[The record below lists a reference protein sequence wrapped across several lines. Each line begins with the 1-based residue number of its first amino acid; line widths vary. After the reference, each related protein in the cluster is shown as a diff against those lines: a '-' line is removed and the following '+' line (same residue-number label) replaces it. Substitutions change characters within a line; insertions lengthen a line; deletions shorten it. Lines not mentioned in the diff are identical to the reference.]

1 MSESQPP
8 SDSVAYLLNG
18 LPSLLARRVL
28 EQVLCFEP
36 RARVFAIVHADDVDY
51 VERTLMEL
59 EPAQQSRIELLTGDL
74 TAIDFG
80 LSGAEYLSLAQQV
93 RRVHH
98 VVTPSAIYADVANAD
113 AVGAAL
119 GREIVEF
126 GRAASGLRAFV
137 VYSSA
142 EVNGDRSG
150 TVLEEE
156 LEAGQAFPRP
166 FARALALME
175 RIVRGARDQLPAVV
189 VRPTL
194 LAGDSQTGECERTT
208 PLYQLIEAVLSVP
221 TTQVVRV
228 PRDRAPLHLVAV
240 DYVARAAY
248 YAGRRQD
255 TIGSTLHL
263 TDTHPTTIEHL
274 LDLVLDA
281 CGHERREKH
290 SLGSRLQQPISDL
303 SRACAALRGPHVFY
317 DTRQMDRLLGQSGI
331 SCPPLGE
338 YADKLVHFVQG
349 RRKRHA

>member
-8 SDSVAYLLNG
+8 SDAVAYLVNG

-36 RARVFAIVHADDVDY
+36 RAKVFAIVHADDVDY
-51 VERTLMEL
+51 VERTLAEL
-59 EPAQQSRIELLTGDL
+59 EPVQQGRIELLIGDA

-80 LSGAEYLSLAQQV
+80 LSGAEYLALAQRV

-98 VVTPSAIYADVANAD
+98 VITPSAVYADGANAD
-113 AVGAAL
+113 EVGAAL

-126 GRAASGLRAFV
+126 GRAASGLQAFV
-137 VYSSA
+137 VYSTAAVS
-142 EVNGDRSG
+142 GDRSG
-150 TVLEEE
+150 TVLEDE
-156 LEAGQAFPRP
+156 LEMGQSFSRP
-166 FARALALME
+166 FAQALALME
-175 RIVRGARDQLPAVV
+175 RIVKNARHELPAVII
-189 VRPTL
+189 RPTL
-194 LAGDSQTGECERTT
+194 LAADSQTGECERAT
-208 PLYQLIEAVLSVP
+208 PLYQLVEAVLAIP
-221 TTQVVRV
+221 PTQVVRI
-228 PRDRAPLHLVAV
+228 PQDRSPLHLVAV

-263 TDTHPTTIEHL
+263 TDTHPTTLGHL
-274 LDLVLDA
+274 LELVLDA
-281 CGHERREKH
+281 SGHERRERQN
-290 SLGSRLQQPISDL
+290 LGSRLPQPVSDL
-303 SRACAALRGPHVFY
+303 TRAFAELRAPSVFY

-331 SCPPLGE
+331 SCPPLRD

>member
-1 MSESQPP
+1 MSQSQPP
-8 SDSVAYLLNG
+8 LDTGAYLVNG

-36 RARVFAIVHADDVDY
+36 RAKIFAIVHADDLDY
-51 VERTLMEL
+51 VERTLLEL
-59 EPAQQSRIELLTGDL
+59 EPAQQARVELLTGEP

-80 LSGAEYLSLAQQV
+80 LSGAEYLTLAQRV

-98 VVTPSAIYADVANAD
+98 VVTPSVVYADGANAEE
-113 AVGAAL
+113 VGAAL

-126 GRAASGLRAFV
+126 GRAATSLQAFV

-142 EVNGDRSG
+142 DVSGDRSG
-150 TVLEEE
+150 TVLEAE
-156 LEAGQAFPRP
+156 LEAGQSFPRP

-175 RIVRGARDQLPAVV
+175 RRVQRAKDQLPAVV
-189 VRPTL
+189 IRPTL
-194 LAGDSQTGECERTT
+194 LAADSQTGECERAT
-208 PLYQLIEAVLSVP
+208 PLYQLVEAALAVP
-221 TTQVVRV
+221 PTQVVRV
-228 PRDRAPLHLVAV
+228 PQDRAPLHLVAV

-263 TDTHPTTIEHL
+263 TDAHPTTVGHVLE
-274 LDLVLDA
+274 LVLDA
-281 CGHERREKH
+281 CGHERREKQN
-290 SLGSRLQQPISDL
+290 LGSRLQQPMSEL
-303 SRACAALRGPHVFY
+303 SRAWAALRGPHVFY

-331 SCPPLGE
+331 SCPPLRE
-338 YADKLVHFVQG
+338 YADKLVHYVQG